1 MSGQAL
7 VPSKA
12 VPRGEW
18 DGPWQNTF
26 WDPPLQCL
34 KMNEKVR
41 VNIWGSLDEE
51 EKSPEGNPSVCLDDS
66 MCLRPTGLS
75 GTQ

>member
-12 VPRGEW
+12 VPSGEW

-51 EKSPEGNPSVCLDDS
+51 E
-66 MCLRPTGLS
+66 
-75 GTQ
+75 